1 MSLKEWLD
9 DPNGD
14 GNTEAASENPTKG
27 KRGRPR
33 IMPREWDQMAAG
45 AYGDRHPR
53 TYLKRHY
60 ALLAIEALNKTADQD
75 FSYLVGKTF
84 KRWEILTE
92 LGQLQDDDEIRETAI
107 AICEHKLKSKEA
119 VTLLRR
125 WRNGKS
131 ASGDLTALAE
141 EIAKVIRYYKLRYPD
156 TTDQQVR
163 SALWHVGEEFGE
175 HAEAIAEDDEV
186 CDDELGDKDGSP

>member
-1 MSLKEWLD
+1 
-9 DPNGD
+9 
-14 GNTEAASENPTKG
+14 
-27 KRGRPR
+27 
-33 IMPREWDQMAAG
+33 MAAG

-53 TYLKRHY
+53 TYLKRHF
-60 ALLAIEALNKTADQD
+60 AGSGNRSLEQDSGSRLLLSSRQD
-75 FSYLVGKTF
+75 IQEH
-84 KRWEILTE
+84 WEILTE
-92 LGQLQDDDEIRETAI
+92 LGQFQDDDEIRETAI

-163 SALWHVGEEFGE
+163 WAYGTSAKSSANTQKLSLKMTKY
-175 HAEAIAEDDEV
+175 ATTSLAIKTGRRDAV
-186 CDDELGDKDGSP
+186 STPGLRITG